1 MPFHSIQTEKKRA
14 LGREDAE
21 LLLYEIA
28 ASQSWLN
35 VSHPVLLSTAF
46 TLPCYTIF
54 AAAVILPRPVSL
66 ALMSPHCPQHWCTT
80 LTVAL
85 LLFHIHWF
93 SWQLLCI
100 CAAWWVFLCL
110 SKPSQ
115 FHISQNLMS
124 KHLRISSNHGT
135 KSLLISA
142 PPENCI
148 LFTASC
154 SWPLSHLLP
163 PSITI
168 PCGMLK

>member
-1 MPFHSIQTEKKRA
+1 MPSCYYMKFPVLTEH
-14 LGREDAE
+14 LSPS
-21 LLLYEIA
+21 A
-28 ASQSWLN
+28 AHYCIYLSVLHNFCSC
-35 VSHPVLLSTAF
+35 SHPSQTSISGSHASSLS
-46 TLPCYTIF
+46 
-54 AAAVILPRPVSL
+54 PVYS
-66 ALMSPHCPQHWCTT
+66 SQHWCTT

-100 CAAWWVFLCL
+100 CPAWWVFLCL

-135 KSLLISA
+135 KSLIIST

-163 PSITI
+163 PSIII